1 MIAPG
6 RRTLLDAALQACGA
20 SGSPTRYRLVMTDPT
35 SLGLLGPTGVV
46 HGAACLDDR
55 RTASP
60 SEPLG
65 RLHIFVVAEV
75 ASDGVVQAR
84 WIVDGWRLLRADGV
98 DVDLRGVNLRGADLR
113 GARLMGCDLSEADLT
128 GADLEKA
135 DLTAARLVGAN
146 LSGSVLFSAS
156 LRRADLTEAELCR
169 ADMRHA
175 DLREA
180 TCVRTALRGADLWG
194 AYTWEVDFSTA
205 FTQGA
210 QLDRADHLNTKVS

>member
-1 MIAPG
+1 MAQG
-6 RRTLLDAALQACGA
+6 RRALLDAALQACG
-20 SGSPTRYRLVMTDPT
+20 SSEPPGRYRLVMTDAA
-35 SLGLLGPTGVV
+35 SLGLLGP
-46 HGAACLDDR
+46 A
-55 RTASP
+55 
-60 SEPLG
+60 
-65 RLHIFVVAEV
+65 
-75 ASDGVVQAR
+75 GVVQGASFVGDHRTDSPSDGGSRLHTFVLAEIGSDGAMWAR
-84 WIVDGWRLLRADGV
+84 WIVDGWRLLRADGAG
-98 DVDLRGVNLRGADLR
+98 VDLRGVNLRGADLR
-113 GARLMGCDLSEADLT
+113 GARLVGCDLSEADLT

-135 DLTAARLVGAN
+135 DLTDARLVGAK

-180 TCVRTALRGADLWG
+180 TCVRTAFRGADLWG

-210 QLDRADHLNTKVS
+210 ELDRADHLNAKVS